1 MKELGLVVFGCF
13 IFTLFFST
21 VIYPDIEYKGYA
33 SNSSCTGECYKQYVA
48 DNGTVVEQIQE
59 KKAIAIAKAE
69 SGIVDVFA
77 PIRGLWAG
85 CAACHGVDGGGG
97 IGPKLAG
104 QKADYI
110 SGRLNAY
117 KNREKIGSQS
127 AMMWGQAGM
136 LSDNDIS
143 MIGDYIQAG
152 LPGE

>member
-1 MKELGLVVFGCF
+1 M
-13 IFTLFFST
+13 
-21 VIYPDIEYKGYA
+21 
-33 SNSSCTGECYKQYVA
+33 
-48 DNGTVVEQIQE
+48 
-59 KKAIAIAKAE
+59 
-69 SGIVDVFA
+69 FA